1 MVHCTECGR
10 EQADMAKFCRY
21 CGERMPGLDL
31 VMKLKQEAAAIQRAK
46 SGSRNPPQTLLIRN
60 NLLTTLFALEGVWV
74 ALDSFVIT
82 STKGHEASASCNDSV
97 KFAFSS
103 FQGTSP

>member
-31 VMKLKQEAAAIQRAK
+31 TLELKREAAAIQQAK
-46 SGSRNPPQTLLIRN
+46 SGSGNVPQTPSN
-60 NLLTTLFALEGVWV
+60 PQQGVNEN
-74 ALDSFVIT
+74 FRT
-82 STKGHEASASCNDSV
+82 
-97 KFAFSS
+97 
-103 FQGTSP
+103 GTRLGGA

>member
-1 MVHCTECGR
+1 LDYGSRNVSVTKIQTQIGNREIMVHCTECGR

-46 SGSRNPPQTLLIRN
+46 SGSRNPPQTPPN
-60 NLLTTLFALEGVWV
+60 PQQPV
-74 ALDSFVIT
+74 
-82 STKGHEASASCNDSV
+82 NDP
-97 KFAFSS
+97 FRTGRRLGGA
-103 FQGTSP
+103 

>member
-31 VMKLKQEAAAIQRAK
+31 TVQLKREAAAIQQAK
-46 SGSRNPPQTLLIRN
+46 SGNN
-60 NLLTTLFALEGVWV
+60 NLPQSTTGPNNPVNGNFR
-74 ALDSFVIT
+74 T
-82 STKGHEASASCNDSV
+82 
-97 KFAFSS
+97 
-103 FQGTSP
+103 GTRLGGA

>member
-46 SGSRNPPQTLLIRN
+46 SGSRNPPQTSPN
-60 NLLTTLFALEGVWV
+60 PQQPV
-74 ALDSFVIT
+74 
-82 STKGHEASASCNDSV
+82 NDP
-97 KFAFSS
+97 FRTGRRLGGA
-103 FQGTSP
+103 

>member
-31 VMKLKQEAAAIQRAK
+31 VVELKREAEAIQQAK
-46 SGSRNPPQTLLIRN
+46 SGTSNTTQQPASNSQTSRNDTFR
-60 NLLTTLFALEGVWV
+60 T
-74 ALDSFVIT
+74 
-82 STKGHEASASCNDSV
+82 
-97 KFAFSS
+97 
-103 FQGTSP
+103 GTRLGGA